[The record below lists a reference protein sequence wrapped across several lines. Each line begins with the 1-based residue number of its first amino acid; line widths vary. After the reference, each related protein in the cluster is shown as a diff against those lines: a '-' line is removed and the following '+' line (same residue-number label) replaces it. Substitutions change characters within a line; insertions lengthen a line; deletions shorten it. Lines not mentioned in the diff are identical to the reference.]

1 MLQGFTPLNYYTLI
15 TKTVNPKQSSFRR
28 FLLGI
33 VFIFSVVLSSQ
44 AAVFTVTSTADS
56 GPNTLRQAIL
66 DAQGGAFFL
75 TRDTIVFNLP
85 PASTITLL
93 SPLNIDNCCAPGYTV
108 IIGPGADDLTI
119 DGNGMVNLF
128 TIKNG
133 DLYNMTLTNGFSNS
147 VPAAVNVV
155 GGGSTILSGL
165 RVNNMTGS
173 MGAVH
178 MNSFNATLDIYN
190 CIISGNQGANNGC
203 GIKHNTNGTVNIINS
218 TIAFNEALFNSGGI
232 NNNSGGP
239 MTIRNSIVAMN
250 TAQFGN
256 VDVQDLSNAIT
267 FGTNLIGDVAGTN
280 LVADGVLL
288 GSTGMEVDPLFVM
301 DALAPPTATGD
312 FHLQPISPALNM
324 GVNGDIPPAPFD
336 MTDLEGNTRIAE
348 TTVDLGAYESL
359 PPPMVT
365 VAKTDTELIGNM
377 DGVADQG
384 ETFRYTVTIS
394 NAAMV
399 QDALMTVFT
408 SGVDLN
414 TSLVVGSV
422 TTTQGTV
429 TTGNTG
435 GDTSVGVDVGTVASG
450 GSVTITFDV
459 TIDIQSPA
467 TEISCQGS
475 VTGDNFTA
483 LNTDD
488 PDTPTPDDAT
498 ITMITPPDVSFTK
511 TAMHIDGNGN
521 NIVDHGEI
529 VRYTL
534 MVSNAANVS
543 TALGVM
549 VDSGVDPNAEL
560 VVGSVTTDQGSVTT
574 GNTAG
579 DTDVSVDVGDIN
591 AGSTVTIMFDFE
603 VTFGAQG
610 GTIVCQATASGTNF
624 MDVLSDDPAE
634 PGDAD
639 PTITA
644 IPTMGEWGII
654 CLSLLMLI
662 GGIQAFRTKEKLAF

>member
-1 MLQGFTPLNYYTLI
+1 MHSQ
-15 TKTVNPKQSSFRR
+15 FRR
-28 FLLGI
+28 LLLGI
-33 VFIFSVVLSSQ
+33 SFLFAIVFSSQ
-44 AAVFTVTSTADS
+44 AATFTVTSTADS
-56 GPNTLRQAIL
+56 GLNTLRQAII

-108 IIGPGADDLTI
+108 IIGPGADNLII
-119 DGNGMVNLF
+119 DGNGGPLF

-165 RVNNMTGS
+165 KINNMTGT

-190 CIISGNQGANNGC
+190 CVISGNQGANNGC
-203 GIKHNTNGTVNIINS
+203 GIKHNSNGTVNIINS
-218 TIAFNEALFNSGGI
+218 TIAFNEALFGGGAI
-232 NNNSGGP
+232 NNGSGGP
-239 MTIRNSIVAMN
+239 MFIDNCIIAKNTSTVCCPADIRDDAM
-250 TAQFGN
+250 
-256 VDVQDLSNAIT
+256 VIT
-267 FGTNLIGDVAGTN
+267 FGTNLIGDVNGTS
-280 LVADGVLL
+280 LVANGVLL
-288 GSTGMEVDPLFVM
+288 GSTGMEVDPLFVL
-301 DALAPPTATGD
+301 DAMAPPTTTGD
-312 FHLQPISPALNM
+312 FHLQPASPALNV

-336 MTDLEGNTRIAE
+336 MTDIEGNTRIAE

-359 PPPMVT
+359 PPPMIT
-365 VAKTDTELIGNM
+365 ATKTDTELIGNM
-377 DGVADQG
+377 DGIADQG
-384 ETFRYTVTIS
+384 ETYRYTITIN
-394 NAAMV
+394 NAPMV
-399 QDALMTVFT
+399 QDALLTFFT
-408 SGVDLN
+408 SGVNLN
-414 TSLVVGSV
+414 TSLVAGSV
-422 TTTQGTV
+422 STSQGTV
-429 TTGNTG
+429 TTGNSG
-435 GDTSVGVDVGTVASG
+435 GDTSVGVDVGNVASP

-459 TIDIQSPA
+459 LIDIQSPA

-475 VTGDNFTA
+475 VSGGNFMA

-488 PDTPTPDDAT
+488 PDTPAPDDAT
-498 ITMITPPDVSFTK
+498 VTPITPPDVSFTK

-521 NIVDHGEI
+521 NIVDYGEI

-534 MVSNAANVS
+534 MVNNAPNVS

-560 VVGSVTTDQGSVTT
+560 VVGSVSTDQGSVTT
-574 GNTAG
+574 GNTPG

-591 AGSTVTIMFDFE
+591 AGSTVTIMFDFK
-603 VTFGAQG
+603 VTFGASG
-610 GTIVCQATASGTNF
+610 GTIECQATASGTNF

-644 IPTMGEWGII
+644 IPTLGQWGII
-654 CLSLLMLI
+654 CLSLLMMI
-662 GGIQAFRTKEKLAF
+662 GGLLAYRRREKLAF